1 MIESE
6 PPLQVFTKDHKK
18 TTHVLLLLCDKTRK
32 AGMKK
37 GKEEKSMF
45 GNNAF
50 TQFQSQ
56 PAEDLA
62 VSQKAPQNWEDKG
75 KN

>member
-1 MIESE
+1 
-6 PPLQVFTKDHKK
+6 
-18 TTHVLLLLCDKTRK
+18 
-32 AGMKK
+32 MKK
-37 GKEEKSMF
+37 GKEGEKKSMF

-50 TQFQSQ
+50 TRFQSQ
-56 PAEDLA
+56 PAEDSA

>member
-1 MIESE
+1 
-6 PPLQVFTKDHKK
+6 
-18 TTHVLLLLCDKTRK
+18 
-32 AGMKK
+32 MKK

-75 KN
+75 KNWI